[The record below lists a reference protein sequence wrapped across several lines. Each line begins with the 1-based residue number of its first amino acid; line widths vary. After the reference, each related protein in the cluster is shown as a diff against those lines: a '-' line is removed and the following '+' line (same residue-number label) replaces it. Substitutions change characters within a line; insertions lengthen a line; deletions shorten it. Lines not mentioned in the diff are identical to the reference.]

1 MTELFAGWN
10 ELILTFALFF
20 LSHII
25 PVRPTIRNWLICR
38 IGKTLYLGAYSALS
52 IFLFDWLIEAAGRT
66 PYLPLWPFACP
77 YSKLRKPKKS
87 WSFSGI
93 QSFE

>member
-10 ELILTFALFF
+10 ELVLTFALFF

-25 PVRPTIRNWLICR
+25 PVRPTIRNWLIRR

-52 IFLFDWLIEAAGRT
+52 IFLFDWLTEAAGRS
-66 PYLPLWPFACP
+66 PYLPLWPFD
-77 YSKLRKPKKS
+77 SKLRKPKKS